1 MKLESGILRSVI
13 GLCLPT
19 FAVVLMIFA
28 FLIDKVPDIEYNER
42 RRVLGEYRQKLLERR
57 AKSDTGRKIV
67 RGKGPDWERAGK
79 MAPGFWGVSP
89 LRHSPQ
95 QVLLWYDDARGHTL
109 GWEVSKEKES
119 DYFVIFWLGG
129 MLLLFVLVGTTIF
142 GIRYFVGYTK
152 ARDDFLAA
160 TAHDLTT
167 PLVGLRSMIGL
178 NDIEA
183 KILNERMIRLVTN
196 IKDFLRLGGRRPA
209 PKREK
214 FNLLDVY
221 AQAYSLFRADYQDLY
236 DGEDI
241 KVDVQGNVQDGEFV
255 PMVCADETLTMQI
268 IWNLLGNDLKY
279 AAPYGPVSVKIRRDA
294 DFIRIEF
301 IDEGPGMSPY
311 QMRHAFDRYYRART
325 VMESGKGGFGIG
337 LCTAREFAAAM
348 GGKLE
353 VCQNQPKGCIF
364 SLALPRAV

>member
-1 MKLESGILRSVI
+1 MKRESGVLHSVI
-13 GLCLPT
+13 GLSLPT
-19 FAVVLMIFA
+19 LAVVVMGIG
-28 FLIDKVPDIEYNER
+28 FLIDKVPDIEYNEH
-42 RRVLGEYRQKLLERR
+42 RRVLGEYRQQLLELR
-57 AKSDTGRKIV
+57 AKPDTGREIV
-67 RGKGPDWERAGK
+67 RGKGADWERAGK

-89 LRHSPQ
+89 LHHTPDE
-95 QVLLWYDDARGHTL
+95 VLLWYDDARGRVL
-109 GWEVSKEKES
+109 GWEVSKLKEN
-119 DYFVIFWLGG
+119 DYFVYFWLGG
-129 MLLLFVLVGTTIF
+129 MLFLFVLVGMTIF
-142 GIRYFVGYTK
+142 GIRYFIGYTK

-167 PLVGLRSMIGL
+167 PLVGMRAMIGI
-178 NDIEA
+178 DDGEA
-183 KILNERMIRLVTN
+183 RNLNERMLRLVTN

-241 KVDVQGNVQDGEFV
+241 KVDVQGNLQDGEFV

-294 DFIRIEF
+294 DFIRIGF

-325 VMESGKGGFGIG
+325 VLESGKGGFGIG

-364 SLALPRAV
+364 SLALPCAI

>member
-1 MKLESGILRSVI
+1 M
-13 GLCLPT
+13 
-19 FAVVLMIFA
+19 
-28 FLIDKVPDIEYNER
+28 
-42 RRVLGEYRQKLLERR
+42 R
-57 AKSDTGRKIV
+57 A
-67 RGKGPDWERAGK
+67 
-79 MAPGFWGVSP
+79 
-89 LRHSPQ
+89 
-95 QVLLWYDDARGHTL
+95 
-109 GWEVSKEKES
+109 
-119 DYFVIFWLGG
+119 
-129 MLLLFVLVGTTIF
+129 
-142 GIRYFVGYTK
+142 
-152 ARDDFLAA
+152 
-160 TAHDLTT
+160 
-167 PLVGLRSMIGL
+167 MIGI
-178 NDIEA
+178 DDGEA
-183 KILNERMIRLVTN
+183 RNLNERMLRLVTN
-196 IKDFLRLGGRRPA
+196 IKDFLRLGGRRQA

-214 FNLLDVY
+214 FNLFDVY

-294 DFIRIEF
+294 DFIRIGF

-325 VMESGKGGFGIG
+325 VLESGKGGFGIG

-364 SLALPRAV
+364 SLALPCAI